1 MLEKTN
7 KEYLIKMNL
16 SLLFLLSF
24 FLYACQ
30 KAEDQ
35 KEKTLPNIVLIFTDD
50 QGYNDL
56 GIFGSPDILTPNLDQ
71 MAKEGVRFTNFYV
84 AQAVCSASRAAL
96 LTGTYPNRLGIH
108 GALDHSS
115 SHGLNPQETTI
126 AEMLKP
132 LGYATAIFGKW
143 HLGHHQEFLPTNQG
157 FDEFVGIPYSND
169 MWPNHPETKNYY
181 PPLPLYENEKV
192 IDTLWTDQSILTTL
206 FTEKGVDFIQRNKE
220 NPFFLYL
227 AHPMPHVPLF
237 VSDRFKGKSE
247 RGLYGDVIMEIDWSV
262 GEILKALKNNGLE
275 ENTIVIF
282 LSDNGPWLS
291 YSGHSGSA
299 YPLKE
304 GKGTSWDGG
313 VKVPAI
319 MKWKGQWEGGMV
331 QDNPAMSIDLLPTIS
346 KITGAK
352 LPELPIDGRDI
363 SGMLKDKG
371 IKSPQEA
378 YFIYY
383 NRNELQA
390 MVMDEWKLYFPH
402 KYRVIA
408 PDQEPRNDGFPL
420 QYTMTDVLEME
431 LYHLPNDPG
440 ESVNVLYKHPDV
452 LEKMMKIADKARED
466 MGDALLKKEGENSRE
481 PGRKTE

>member
-1 MLEKTN
+1 
-7 KEYLIKMNL
+7 
-16 SLLFLLSF
+16 
-24 FLYACQ
+24 
-30 KAEDQ
+30 
-35 KEKTLPNIVLIFTDD
+35 
-50 QGYNDL
+50 
-56 GIFGSPDILTPNLDQ
+56 
-71 MAKEGVRFTNFYV
+71 
-84 AQAVCSASRAAL
+84 
-96 LTGTYPNRLGIH
+96 
-108 GALDHSS
+108 
-115 SHGLNPQETTI
+115 
-126 AEMLKP
+126 
-132 LGYATAIFGKW
+132 
-143 HLGHHQEFLPTNQG
+143 
-157 FDEFVGIPYSND
+157 
-169 MWPNHPETKNYY
+169 
-181 PPLPLYENEKV
+181 
-192 IDTLWTDQSILTTL
+192 
-206 FTEKGVDFIQRNKE
+206 
-220 NPFFLYL
+220 
-227 AHPMPHVPLF
+227 
-237 VSDRFKGKSE
+237 
-247 RGLYGDVIMEIDWSV
+247 
-262 GEILKALKNNGLE
+262 
-275 ENTIVIF
+275 
-282 LSDNGPWLS
+282 
-291 YSGHSGSA
+291 
-299 YPLKE
+299 
-304 GKGTSWDGG
+304 
-313 VKVPAI
+313 
-319 MKWKGQWEGGMV
+319 MV

>member
-1 MLEKTN
+1 MLENTN
-7 KEYLIKMNL
+7 KEYLIRLNL

-56 GIFGSPDILTPNLDQ
+56 GVYGSPDIQTPNLDQ

-115 SHGLNPQETTI
+115 MHGLNPQETTI

-132 LGYATAIFGKW
+132 LGYTTAIFGKW
-143 HLGHHQEFLPTNQG
+143 HLGHHPEFLPTNQG

-181 PPLPLYENEKV
+181 PPLPLYENGQV
-192 IDTLWTDQSILTTL
+192 LDTLWTDQSSLTTL
-206 FTEKGVDFIQRNKE
+206 FTEKGVDFIHRNRD

-237 VSDRFKGKSE
+237 VSDKFRGKSE

-262 GEILKALKNNGLE
+262 GEILNALKNNGLE
-275 ENTIVIF
+275 ENTLVIF

-299 YPLKE
+299 FPLKE

-319 MKWKGQWEGGMV
+319 MKWKGQWDEGMV

-363 SGMLKDKG
+363 SGMLKIEDA
-371 IKSPQEA
+371 KSPQEA

-390 MVMDEWKLYFPH
+390 VVMDEWKLYFPH
-402 KYRVIA
+402 KYRIIA
-408 PDQEPRNDGFPL
+408 PGQKHRNDGFPL
-420 QYTMTDVLEME
+420 QYTMTDLLEME
-431 LYHLPNDPG
+431 LYHIPTDPG
-440 ESVNVLYKHPDV
+440 ESVNVIHKHPDI
-452 LEKMMKIADKARED
+452 LENMMKIADQARED
-466 MGDALLKKEGENSRE
+466 MGDALLKKEGANNRE